1 MPAVRAA
8 PALRRAL
15 LAVVTATLGIG
26 AMTPAALAAPVGGKS
41 QAGQVTRWSTET
53 LGAVA

>member
-1 MPAVRAA
+1 VPAVRAA

-26 AMTPAALAAPVGGKS
+26 AMRPAALAAPVGGKS